1 MTPSEHDPSL
11 RSAILADIQSGKA
24 KMRGRSYFVVH
35 AALLGLGVIV
45 LVLGL
50 LYAVSL
56 AIFMLKQT
64 GAWFAPTIGWRGLLV
79 FLAAVPW
86 LLVVVTLIFVLLLE
100 GLLQSYRFA
109 YRRPILYSLLAILAV
124 TVFGG
129 FGLAHTRLHLAL
141 YNRAFNH
148 GFMPLAG
155 NVYRGCCDERPS
167 ALLPGKVTAER
178 QTGFL
183 LMTPEGRLVEVV
195 VTSTTRLPRGTVLTV
210 GDSVIVIGSAWEAG
224 VLADGVRLME
234 PVGHGSTDR

>member
-1 MTPSEHDPSL
+1 MTPAEHDPLL
-11 RSAILADIQSGKA
+11 RSSVLADIQSGKA
-24 KMRGRSYFVVH
+24 KMHGRSYFVVH

-64 GAWFAPTIGWRGLLV
+64 GAWFAPTFGWRGFV
-79 FLAAVPW
+79 IFLTAVPW
-86 LLVVVTLIFVLLLE
+86 LLVVVTLVFVLLLE

-129 FGLAHTRLHLAL
+129 FGLAHTRLHQVL

-148 GFMPLAG
+148 GFMPVAG
-155 NVYRGCCDERPS
+155 QVYRGCCDERPPT
-167 ALLPGKVTAER
+167 LLPGTVTAELH
-178 QTGFL
+178 TGFL

-195 VTSTTRLPRGTVLTV
+195 VTSTTRLPRGAMLTV

-234 PVGHGSTDR
+234 PAGRGPRGR